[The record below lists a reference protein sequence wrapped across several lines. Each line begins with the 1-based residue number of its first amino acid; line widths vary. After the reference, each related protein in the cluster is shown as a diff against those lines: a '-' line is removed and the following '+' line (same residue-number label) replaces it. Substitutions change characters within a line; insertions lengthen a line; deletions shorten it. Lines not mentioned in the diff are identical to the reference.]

1 MGRKMK
7 TIKYGAFQISKNP
20 ENSSIMRR
28 SRGSHKLTNY
38 MNCIGNIRASNNE
51 ID

>member
-1 MGRKMK
+1 MK
-7 TIKYGAFQISKNP
+7 TIIYGAFQISKNP

-28 SRGSHKLTNY
+28 SRGSHKLTDY
-38 MNCIGNIRASNNE
+38 ITCIGNLRASNIE